1 MLKRSRYSKQYNT
14 LKQAQQWAY
23 KQDFKDIWYL
33 IYDREEE
40 KYQLV
45 NDSRLDYLQNCWGLD
60 MRIIETWR

>member
-1 MLKRSRYSKQYNT
+1 METSKYSQFFNT

-23 KQDFKDIWYL
+23 KQNFKDIWHL

-45 NDSRLDYLQNCWGLD
+45 NHNRLHYLQNCWDLD
-60 MRIIETWR
+60 MRIIETWS

>member
-1 MLKRSRYSKQYNT
+1 MFTRSRYSQLFNT

-23 KQDFKDIWYL
+23 RQTFEDTMYL
-33 IYDREEE
+33 ILDREEE